1 MEHQHT
7 GLNASEP
14 GSDAQRYRVSEDV
27 RVRGYRCV
35 QVGNVLADS
44 AERGGSLDLPGSG
57 IEGMMSKVGAEIL
70 ILAATN
76 V

>member
-1 MEHQHT
+1 MEHQQL
-7 GLNASEP
+7 GLNTSEP
-14 GSDAQRYRVSEDV
+14 GSDAQRCRVSEDV
-27 RVRGYRCV
+27 QVRVCKCV

-44 AERGGSLDLPGSG
+44 AERGGSLESPGSG